1 MMGLF
6 SSNLKKRRE
15 LPRFKLER
23 RAGRGD
29 AGLWRG
35 VRTQE
40 FDGARRAPTRKGGH
54 GPEAQAPGRVDERQD
69 LRLAPPLDGEIAGP
83 GRDRAARV
91 DAGIMRNQRLGF
103 GDSRKVPPH
112 AVRQRSDRAR
122 RDGRALVDALEVDG
136 HRLVPSPFSPAQ
148 HEFPIAHRPRLLEPL
163 IHVRAAVGAR
173 PLARIDER
181 RVPVPVLV
189 QVAEDAHQLRDRRLD
204 HGLAVHGAELRRRV
218 DARARRDALGGADD
232 APLRR
237 QLGGGRCDRG

>member
-1 MMGLF
+1 M
-6 SSNLKKRRE
+6 
-15 LPRFKLER
+15 
-23 RAGRGD
+23 
-29 AGLWRG
+29 WRG

-173 PLARIDER
+173 PPCPCPPTTAPTQPVQPVKGASASASAASRLPTSASASHCPCQRQQR
-181 RVPVPVLV
+181 CQGQCQRVPVR
-189 QVAEDAHQLRDRRLD
+189 AA
-204 HGLAVHGAELRRRV
+204 AAAC
-218 DARARRDALGGADD
+218 ARAACARASV
-232 APLRR
+232 
-237 QLGGGRCDRG
+237 DRA